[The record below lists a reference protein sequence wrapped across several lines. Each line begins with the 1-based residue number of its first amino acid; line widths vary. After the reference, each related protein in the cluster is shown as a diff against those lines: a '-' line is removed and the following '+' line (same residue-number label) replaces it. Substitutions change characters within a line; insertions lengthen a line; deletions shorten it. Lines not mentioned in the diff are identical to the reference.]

1 MTHEERVKGI
11 AELGFTERQSGFL
24 VNVMLHSGVCLPRQY
39 CAFARIAR
47 GQKMVDF
54 FERLV
59 SNHYAT
65 PHACGRVGSRVYHV
79 HNAKLY
85 TAIGQRHA
93 RLRKPAALARTIE
106 RLMVLDHVIAHR
118 DLLWLGAEEDKLVH
132 FLSRTTVQ
140 QDELPRLVFGSGA
153 DVTVRCFPDK
163 LPIGVSQDLSSH
175 VFVYLLVD
183 VFPADFRAFLRRHAE
198 LLRGLSAWSVRLLVP
213 PKKEHRVKE
222 YRRAF
227 DEELAMPLHP
237 QVAQEFLWFC
247 RQRQAVPTD
256 QDERLRRARR
266 AFRSPRFR
274 VLQRAWRQDGDRV
287 VDTAMSTAIAD
298 AIARGQGR
306 FESYE
311 LARQYL
317 HLSPLVGT
325 A

>member
-1 MTHEERVKGI
+1 MTHEERVQGI

-54 FERLV
+54 FDRLV
-59 SNHYAT
+59 SDDYAT
-65 PHACGRVGSRVYHV
+65 PYACSRGNARVYHV

-85 TAIGQRHA
+85 TAIGQRDA

-118 DLLWLGAEEDKLVH
+118 ELAWLGAEEDKVAH
-132 FLSRTTVQ
+132 FLSRTTVRR
-140 QDELPRLVFGSGA
+140 DELPHLVFEGGG
-153 DVTVRCFPDK
+153 DTTVRFFPDK
-163 LPIGVSQDLSSH
+163 LPIGVSQDVSTH

-183 VFPADFRAFLRRHAE
+183 AYPADFRAFLRRHAE
-198 LLRGLSAWSVRLLVP
+198 LLRALPAWSVRLVVP
-213 PKKEHRVKE
+213 PKKEHRVPE

-227 DEELAMPLHP
+227 DEELTKPLQP
-237 QVAQEFLWFC
+237 QIAEEFRWYC
-247 RQRQAVPTD
+247 RQRDAPSAELH
-256 QDERLRRARR
+256 ERFKRARR
-266 AFRSPRFR
+266 AFSSPRFR
-274 VLQRAWRQDGDRV
+274 VLRRAWSQDGDRV
-287 VDTAMSTAIAD
+287 IDTAMSSAIAD

-306 FESYE
+306 FECHE